1 MARGGPEPSR
11 SDLET
16 FRSRVR
22 GCLLGGAIG
31 DALGGPVEFWK
42 LPRILGTCGDG
53 GVRDYVA
60 ENVNGQQVYGRITD
74 DTLMTLFAVEG
85 IIRAMVR
92 TDRGLG
98 FTVGLLHHAQDR
110 WLDTQNL
117 PGPDGSRDGWLI
129 NERWLYSRRAPG
141 NTCLSALTAA
151 RAGERRPRQFGQAA
165 VNDSKGCGGVMR
177 SAPFGFLRLSGLGRQ
192 APGDVIFTLA
202 AEAAGHT
209 HGHPTGQ
216 IASGALALLVH
227 EIVQGRRLAEAVER
241 VILALRTGESTADPN
256 GETLRALQRAVDA
269 STQTPSPALMESLGG
284 GWIAEEALAMAV
296 HAALVFPEPE
306 QMLDALA
313 YAVTH
318 GGDSDST
325 GAICGNILGAL
336 HGESAL
342 PAALVFEVEGRGT
355 ILQLADD
362 LVLEL
367 TQGSQLHGDWGPD
380 TRWTDR
386 YPGW

>member
-1 MARGGPEPSR
+1 MAPGGTELNR

-42 LPRILGTCGDG
+42 LPQILQTCGNT
-53 GVRDYVA
+53 GVREYVA
-60 ENVNGQQVYGRITD
+60 EHVHGREVYGRITD
-74 DTLMTLFAVEG
+74 DTQMTLFAVEG
-85 IIRAMVR
+85 IIRALVR

-117 PGPDGSRDGWLI
+117 QGPDGSRDGWLI
-129 NERWLYSRRAPG
+129 NEQWLYSRRAPG
-141 NTCLSALTAA
+141 NTCLSALGTA
-151 RAGERRPRQFGQAA
+151 RGGERRPRQFGQAA

-177 SAPFGFLRLSGLGRQ
+177 SAPFGFLGVAGPGIQ
-192 APGDVIFTLA
+192 APGDIIFTFA

-227 EIVQGRRLAEAVER
+227 EIVQGRRLVEAVER
-241 VILALRTGESTADPN
+241 VLMALRTGETTADPN

-269 STQTPSPALMESLGG
+269 SSQTPSPALMESLGG

-296 HAALVFPEPE
+296 HAALVFPEPD

-325 GAICGNILGAL
+325 GAICGNVLGAL
-336 HGESAL
+336 HGETAL

-367 TQGSQLHGDWGPD
+367 TQRHQLHSNWGPL